1 MISEIPLF
9 AILILCNVFFI
20 LKCLKLKNAIKSYEK
35 IWTGRYGFYKYTGS
49 CSYHN
54 AYVYVDEIDRYT
66 DGYSKIKIDRIEAFS
81 KSSESD
87 AIEKSTNAFLS
98 LKLTNEIEWLES
110 EDNIKRIRKEKLEQI
125 AKL

>member
-9 AILILCNVFFI
+9 AVLILCNAFFI
-20 LKCLKLKNAIKSYEK
+20 LKYLKLKKAIRSYER
-35 IWTGRYGFYKYTGS
+35 IGTGRYGFYKYIGTYS
-49 CSYHN
+49 HYS
-54 AYVYVDEIDRYT
+54 AYVYVNEIDRYT
-66 DGYSKIKIDRIEAFS
+66 DGYSKIRIDRIEAFT